1 MSKRK
6 IVAFAS
12 VFGLCLAGMM
22 LGAPLYVFIDPTSVV
37 IWYGI
42 VVGGIFWSHSMEDL
56 TNASA
61 TFWGSE
67 PLDETRALQDR
78 ATFLRLAELSTA
90 VGWVGTLIGLIQ
102 MLQKL
107 DDPSAIGPAM
117 AVALLTMFYGVI
129 GAELVFR
136 PAAANC
142 LVRML
147 RSGPEEGLSS

>member
-1 MSKRK
+1 MSMRK
-6 IVAFAS
+6 IAALCV
-12 VFGLCLAGMM
+12 VFGLCLAAMM
-22 LGAPLYVFIDPTSVV
+22 LGAPLIIFFDPTSVV

-56 TNASA
+56 TSASA

-102 MLQKL
+102 MLQNMS
-107 DDPSAIGPAM
+107 DPSAIGPAM

-129 GAELVFR
+129 GAELLFR

-147 RSGPEEGLSS
+147 RSVPEEGISS

>member
-1 MSKRK
+1 MSTRK
-6 IVAFAS
+6 IAALVV

-22 LGAPLYVFIDPTSVV
+22 LGGPLIIFIDPASVV
-37 IWYGI
+37 IWSGI
-42 VVGGIFWSHSMEDL
+42 VVGGIFWSHSLRDL
-56 TNASA
+56 KHALA
-61 TFWGSE
+61 TFFGSE

-102 MLQKL
+102 MLQNMS
-107 DDPSAIGPAM
+107 DPSAIGPAM

-129 GAELVFR
+129 GAELIFK

-142 LVRML
+142 LVRAL
-147 RSGPEEGLSS
+147 QSVPEKSVTS